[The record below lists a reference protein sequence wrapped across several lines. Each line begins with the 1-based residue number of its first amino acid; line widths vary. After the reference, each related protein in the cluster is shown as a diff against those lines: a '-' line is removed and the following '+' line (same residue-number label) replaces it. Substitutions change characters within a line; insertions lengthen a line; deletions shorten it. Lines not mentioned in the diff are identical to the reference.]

1 LIAIVVMALAAAA
14 CAGDGAPS
22 DDGAPSSIE
31 GTTWILGA
39 ASAEALVDE
48 DLPPDVRATARFE
61 TDGTVG
67 GTTGC
72 NTFGGSHTFGDGGAL
87 TIEPGAMTEIACE
100 EPLMRLEAA
109 YTAALSE
116 VESFEI
122 VDGGEGLVL
131 SGADTLAFTP
141 ERSVGL
147 EGTRWQVSGIVTGDA
162 VSSTIAGAEAEL
174 TLDVGS
180 LSGTTGC
187 NRMTGSY
194 SIESAASERSVSFSD
209 IGTTKMLC
217 EPDVSEQERQ
227 IIASLEG
234 ATSYSIEG
242 STMSLSDADGSLLLT
257 LVAA

>member
-1 LIAIVVMALAAAA
+1 MALALAASA
-14 CAGDGAPS
+14 CADEAPPGDGAS
-22 DDGAPSSIE
+22 SSIE

-48 DLPPDVRATARFE
+48 VLPPDVRATARFE
-61 TDGTVG
+61 DDGTMG

-72 NTFGGSHTFGDGGAL
+72 NTFSGSYTVGEGGTLS
-87 TIEPGAMTEIACE
+87 IELGAMTQIACE

-109 YTAALSE
+109 YAAALSE
-116 VESFEI
+116 VDSFEI
-122 VDGGEGLVL
+122 VDEGDGLVL
-131 SGADTLAFTP
+131 SGAETTLSYTP
-141 ERSVGL
+141 ERPVGL
-147 EGTRWQVSGIVTGDA
+147 EGTRWQVGGIVTGDA

-174 TLDVGS
+174 TLDAGS
-180 LSGTTGC
+180 LTGTAGC

-194 SIESAASERSVSFSD
+194 TAESAVSEGSVSFAD

-217 EPDVSEQERQ
+217 EPDVMEQERQ
-227 IIASLEG
+227 IVTALKA

-242 STMSLSDADGSLLLT
+242 STMSLTDADGSLLLT